1 MNTLHPQ
8 FVTDKNGN
16 RVSVILPIDEFKS
29 IMEELEEY
37 ENSEDLKVY
46 YQAKKEDSGERIL
59 LSDYIKKRNGNL

>member
-37 ENSEDLKVY
+37 ENSEDLKIY
-46 YQAKKEDSGERIL
+46 HQAKKEDSGERVL